1 MNHGRVELRQERM
14 GESGGGGE
22 GKLFPYFSLIF
33 KVIRYLVSSQKML
46 PLALCSCFN
55 FVVENAC

>member
-14 GESGGGGE
+14 GESGGE
-22 GKLFPYFSLIF
+22 GKLFPYLSLIF

-55 FVVENAC
+55 FMVENAC